1 MKKIILFSVST
12 FMISCASFAQLT
24 FSVSPG
30 LQINGTNIGYKVQKF
45 IPYLG
50 FQMMNVGG
58 EWKEDGFQ
66 NNFITGMIEPFSNTY
81 SAKLTVMMPSLGL
94 RYYFVESN
102 KLKAYGNV
110 AFSKALLSGKL
121 EDSTDPTNEM
131 DREFQD
137 ALKNTKF
144 YSLQFGVGT
153 EYFFDE
159 QFSIGGEFG
168 LNMMSLKFSDSYE
181 TLIYDPIIDDY
192 RDVTHVRSLKS
203 GFRPTYSKISLNF
216 YFGK

>member
-1 MKKIILFSVST
+1 MMGVS
-12 FMISCASFAQLT
+12 
-24 FSVSPG
+24 
-30 LQINGTNIGYKVQKF
+30 
-45 IPYLG
+45 
-50 FQMMNVGG
+50 G
-58 EWKEDGFQ
+58 EFREDGFR
-66 NNFITGMIEPFSNTY
+66 NNFMNDVIEPFSNTY
-81 SAKLTVMMPSLGL
+81 SAKLNVTMPSLGL

-102 KLKAYGNV
+102 KLKAFGNI

-137 ALKNTKF
+137 VLKNTKF
-144 YSLQFGVGT
+144 YSLQFGIGT

-168 LNMMSLKFSDSYE
+168 LNMMSLKFSDSYV
-181 TLIYDPIIDDY
+181 TSIYDPIIDDY
-192 RDVTHVRSLKS
+192 RNVTHEISLKS